1 MNYSALTMMGALRCW
16 RLIVSEY
23 PGNPPPMSQRLL
35 LLIHSLSMGGA
46 ERVATNLANHWVN
59 KGYTVAVATLSS
71 TSADFYALDPRIER
85 IALDVAKPSQHPMA
99 AVLNNLRTLRAVRRL
114 LKQWQPQVTIAL
126 MTNANVYLAL
136 AGWGLP
142 GQKIGSEQNHP
153 PMRPLGRIWEMLR
166 RLAYGRLDHL
176 VALTAPSAAWLRNHT
191 RARHVTVIG
200 NPVPWP
206 LPVQPPVLDPNT
218 LLIKGR
224 QRLIAAGRLVE
235 QKGFDLLIEAFA
247 RLAPDFQ
254 TWDLIIVGEGPLR
267 GPLEA
272 QLARL
277 DLQGRVFLVGA
288 VGNIGAWYMAC
299 DLYVMSSRFEGFG
312 NTLAEALACGLPAV
326 SFDCETGPSD
336 IIRPEID
343 GLLVPPGDVSA
354 LVASLTVLMTNQA
367 LRERFA
373 IRAVE
378 ARARFSVDGIAGQWE
393 RLFQQS

>member
-1 MNYSALTMMGALRCW
+1 MSA
-16 RLIVSEY
+16 IISEY

-35 LLIHSLSMGGA
+35 FLIHSLSMGGA

-85 IALDVAKPSQHPMA
+85 IALDVAKPSEHPMA
-99 AVLNNLRTLRAVRRL
+99 ALLNNLRTLRAVRRL

>member
-1 MNYSALTMMGALRCW
+1 
-16 RLIVSEY
+16 
-23 PGNPPPMSQRLL
+23 MSQRVLF
-35 LLIHSLSMGGA
+35 LIHSLSMGGA

-142 GQKIGSEQNHP
+142 GQKIGSEHNHP

-224 QRLIAAGRLVE
+224 QRLIAAGRLVDE
-235 QKGFDLLIEAFA
+235 KGFDLLIEAFA
-247 RLAPDFQ
+247 RLAPDFP
-254 TWDLIIVGEGPLR
+254 TWDLVIIGEGPLR

-277 DLQGRVFLVGA
+277 ALQGRVFLLGS
-288 VGNIGAWYMAC
+288 VGNIGAWYTAC
-299 DLYVMSSRFEGFG
+299 DLYVISSRFEGFG

-326 SFDCETGPSD
+326 SFDCETGPRN

-343 GLLVPPGDVSA
+343 GLLVPPADVAA
-354 LVASLTVLMTNQA
+354 LVSSLAVLMRNQA
-367 LRERFA
+367 LREGFA

>member
-1 MNYSALTMMGALRCW
+1 
-16 RLIVSEY
+16 
-23 PGNPPPMSQRLL
+23 MSQRLL
-35 LLIHSLSMGGA
+35 FLIHSLSMGGA

-59 KGYTVAVATLSS
+59 KGYAVAVATLSS
-71 TSADFYALDPRIER
+71 EASDFYALDPRIER
-85 IALDVAKPSQHPMA
+85 IALDLAKPSQHPMA
-99 AVLNNLRTLRAVRRL
+99 AMLNNLRTLRAVRRL

-126 MTNANVYLAL
+126 MTSANVYLAL

-142 GQKIGSEQNHP
+142 GQKIGSERIHP
-153 PMRPLGRIWEMLR
+153 PTLPLGRVWEMLR
-166 RLAYGRLDHL
+166 RLAYGRLDQL

-191 RARHVTVIG
+191 RANNVTVIG
-200 NPVPWP
+200 NPISWP

-218 LLIKGR
+218 LLTKGR

-247 RLAPDFQ
+247 LLAPDFP

-267 GPLEA
+267 GSLEA

-277 DLQGRVFLVGA
+277 GLQDRVFLLGS

-299 DLYVMSSRFEGFG
+299 DLYVMSSRFEGFP
-312 NTLAEALACGLPAV
+312 NTLVEALACGLPAV
-326 SFDCETGPSD
+326 SFDCETGPRD

-354 LVASLTVLMTNQA
+354 LVSSLTVLMTNQA

-373 IRAVE
+373 MRAVE
-378 ARARFSVDGIAGQWE
+378 ARVRFSVDGIAGQWE